1 MEGES
6 HAAAN
11 AFNGA
16 PTRRSGEDVI
26 VLSSATARPP
36 RSVEAVVLVDA
47 DEEGQ
52 GKGPRMEME
61 APPEKLYFKT
71 RLCDK
76 YEDTDRCMY
85 EDSCTFAHGRAELR
99 PPVPPVGGFT
109 VAGGGRV
116 VNGGGKVCFNFR
128 DTGTCHFGDRCAFPH
143 AAPSG
148 HAIRLTGDQKVLTSP
163 GPRYAAPGTARAYP
177 YPPVLPPAARD
188 RLAQMTEENGGK
200 KPNRLMLMSQRKISG
215 VYGDWPEQKEQKEQ
229 EE

>member
-47 DEEGQ
+47 EGEGQ
-52 GKGPRMEME
+52 GQGPRMEME

-76 YEDTDRCMY
+76 YEDTGRCMY
-85 EDSCTFAHGRAELR
+85 EDGCTFAHGRAELR

-116 VNGGGKVCFNFR
+116 VNGGGKVCFKFR
-128 DTGTCHFGDRCAFPH
+128 DTGTCHFGDKCAFPH

-148 HAIRLTGDQKVLTSP
+148 HAIRFTGDQKVLTSP
-163 GPRYAAPGTARAYP
+163 GPRYAGPGTARAYP
-177 YPPVLPPAARD
+177 YPPVIPPAARD
-188 RLAQMTEENGGK
+188 HPAQMTEENGGK

-215 VYGDWPEQKEQKEQ
+215 IYADLLPGQERQ

>member
-26 VLSSATARPP
+26 VLSSATTRPP

-47 DEEGQ
+47 EGEGQ
-52 GKGPRMEME
+52 GQGPRMEME

-76 YEDTDRCMY
+76 YEDTGRCMY
-85 EDSCTFAHGRAELR
+85 EDGCTFAHGRAELR
-99 PPVPPVGGFT
+99 PPVPPVGGFA

-177 YPPVLPPAARD
+177 YPPVIPLAACD
-188 RLAQMTEENGGK
+188 RPAQMTEENGAK
-200 KPNRLMLMSQRKISG
+200 KPNRLMLMSQGKIG
-215 VYGDWPEQKEQKEQ
+215 GIYGDWPEQKEQEK
-229 EE
+229 